1 MKDPVIFDLSKLSRG
16 KSETLNKLARLAL
29 IVGGLASLIAIGVV
43 AGSALGWFTFP
54 DVVLK
59 TSARV
64 AILGL
69 LLAAVGFWDR

>member
-16 KSETLNKLARLAL
+16 RSEALNKLARLAL
-29 IVGGLASLIAIGVV
+29 IVGGLAGLVAIAVV
-43 AGSALGWFTFP
+43 AGSALGWFTSP
-54 DVVLK
+54 AVVLK

-69 LLAAVGFWDR
+69 LLAAVGYWDR